1 MQTSINLQNMYNY
14 SVWPLVLVFLIFAI
28 MTIGLII
35 VLIKKNKRQVAVK
48 KPDVKKIPEKNIK
61 NIPVIKSKYIKKLNG
76 IESKFKDKKI
86 DLRKAYQEISE
97 TVRLFV
103 FEVTDVTTQN
113 YSLSEIKKA
122 NIPGLY
128 ELIEEYYEPEF
139 AEKSVGD
146 FDDAINKAR
155 RIVSEWN

>member
-14 SVWPLVLVFLIFAI
+14 SVWPLLLVFLIFAI
-28 MTIGLII
+28 MTIGLIVI
-35 VLIKKNKRQVAVK
+35 LVKKNKRQVAVK
-48 KPDVKKIPEKNIK
+48 KPDIKKIPEKNIK

-76 IESKFKDKKI
+76 IESKFKDNKI
-86 DLRKAYQEISE
+86 NLRKAYQEISE

-113 YSLSEIKKA
+113 FSLSEIKKA

>member
-1 MQTSINLQNMYNY
+1 MQTSINLQKLYNY
-14 SVWPLVLVFLIFAI
+14 SVWPLLLFFFIFVI
-28 MTIGLII
+28 MTVSLIVI
-35 VLIKKNKRQVAVK
+35 LLKKNKKNTVVK
-48 KPDVKKIPEKNIK
+48 KPVIKEIPEKNIK
-61 NIPVIKSKYIKKLNG
+61 NVPVIKDKYISKLNE
-76 IESKFKDKKI
+76 IEKKHKEEKI
-86 DLRKAYQEISE
+86 DLRKAYQQISE

-103 FEVTDVTTQN
+103 FEVTDISTQN
-113 YSLSEIKKA
+113 FSLSEIKKA

-139 AEKSVGD
+139 AKKSIGD

>member
-1 MQTSINLQNMYNY
+1 
-14 SVWPLVLVFLIFAI
+14 
-28 MTIGLII
+28 MTIGLIV
-35 VLIKKNKRQVAVK
+35 VLIKKNKKQVVVK
-48 KPDVKKIPEKNIK
+48 KPEVKKAPEKSIK
-61 NIPVIKSKYIKKLNG
+61 NIPAIKNKYIKKLNG
-76 IESKFKDKKI
+76 IESKYKEEKI

-97 TVRLFV
+97 NVRLFV
-103 FEVTDVTTQN
+103 FEVTDITTQN
-113 YSLSEIKKA
+113 FSLSEIKKA

>member
-14 SVWPLVLVFLIFAI
+14 SVWPLLLVFLIFAI
-28 MTIGLII
+28 MTIGLIVI
-35 VLIKKNKRQVAVK
+35 LVKKNKRQVAVK
-48 KPDVKKIPEKNIK
+48 KHDVKKIQQKNIK

-103 FEVTDVTTQN
+103 FEVTDITTQN
-113 YSLSEIKKA
+113 FSLSEIKKA

>member
-48 KPDVKKIPEKNIK
+48 KPDVKKNPEKNIK

>member
-1 MQTSINLQNMYNY
+1 MQTSIDLQKLYNY
-14 SVWPLVLVFLIFAI
+14 SVWPLLLVFFIFAI
-28 MTIGLII
+28 MTIILIV
-35 VLIKKNKRQVAVK
+35 VLLRKNKKKTVVK
-48 KPDVKKIPEKNIK
+48 KPVVKEIPEKNIK
-61 NIPVIKSKYIKKLNG
+61 NIPVIKNKYIKKLNE
-76 IESKFKDKKI
+76 IENKYKSEKI

-113 YSLSEIKKA
+113 FSLSEIKKA

>member
-14 SVWPLVLVFLIFAI
+14 SVWPLLLVFLIFAI
-28 MTIGLII
+28 MTIGLIVI
-35 VLIKKNKRQVAVK
+35 LVKKNKRQVDVK
-48 KPDVKKIPEKNIK
+48 KPDVKKIQQKDIK

-103 FEVTDVTTQN
+103 FEVTDITTQN
-113 YSLSEIKKA
+113 FSLSEIKKA

>member
-14 SVWPLVLVFLIFAI
+14 SVWPLLLVFLIFAI
-28 MTIGLII
+28 MTIGLIVI
-35 VLIKKNKRQVAVK
+35 LVKKNKRQVAVK
-48 KPDVKKIPEKNIK
+48 KHDVKKIQEKKIK

-103 FEVTDVTTQN
+103 FEVTDITTQN
-113 YSLSEIKKA
+113 FSLSEIKKA

>member
-14 SVWPLVLVFLIFAI
+14 SVWPLLLVFLIFAI
-28 MTIGLII
+28 MTIGLIVI
-35 VLIKKNKRQVAVK
+35 LVKKNKRQVAVK
-48 KPDVKKIPEKNIK
+48 KPDVKKIQQKDIK

-103 FEVTDVTTQN
+103 FEVTDITTQN
-113 YSLSEIKKA
+113 FSLSEIKKA

>member
-61 NIPVIKSKYIKKLNG
+61 NIPVIKSKYIKQLNG